1 MPVFLPRE
9 FHGQGSLTGYSPWA
23 HRVSDMTK
31 QLTLSL
37 SLGGPGWYR
46 GEHRWPWAQ
55 KAGPLKCLLGH
66 GTFVLSAPLC
76 VCYRGGTRGM
86 TVSDEWIHKWI
97 KLTWMEVKFNVNEK
111 NKHHSEDTLKNNFH
125 ILFICLHPSKW
136 LTVMCGKKIPW
147 KGYYSLMT
155 KLREL
160 PKCLVMIAFIWDL
173 RLVNS
178 FPNLSVIWKEH

>member
-1 MPVFLPRE
+1 MR
-9 FHGQGSLTGYSPWA
+9 HICIT
-23 HRVSDMTK
+23 
-31 QLTLSL
+31 
-37 SLGGPGWYR
+37 
-46 GEHRWPWAQ
+46 
-55 KAGPLKCLLGH
+55 C
-66 GTFVLSAPLC
+66 PLC

-86 TVSDEWIHKWI
+86 TVSDEWIHEWI

-111 NKHHSEDTLKNNFH
+111 NKHHSEDTLKNNFP
-125 ILFICLHPSKW
+125 ILFVCLHPSKW

-160 PKCLVMIAFIWDL
+160 PKCLVMIAFIWDV

-178 FPNLSVIWKEH
+178 SWFIHHLEGALDVIYEVLCQGGLLKSLYIWTAVQPQ